1 VEVHEKVAKFSNDQ
15 PETVGAVSHAQSKV
29 KPNQKCFCCSKFGH
43 MSYSKECLAIS
54 QSCNDCKKKGH
65 YAGSRFCKG
74 KSFKENV
81 NTVENPSEAHIV
93 WKDNSNYLITV
104 QQISTKI
111 PNAIYLR
118 WARPYNLL

>member
-15 PETVGAVSHAQSKV
+15 PETVGAV
-29 KPNQKCFCCSKFGH
+29 
-43 MSYSKECLAIS
+43 AIS